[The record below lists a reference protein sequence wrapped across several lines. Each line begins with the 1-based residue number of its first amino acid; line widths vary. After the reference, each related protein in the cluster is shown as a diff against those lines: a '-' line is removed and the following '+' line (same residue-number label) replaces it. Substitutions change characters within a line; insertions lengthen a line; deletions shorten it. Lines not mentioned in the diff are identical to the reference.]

1 MGLTNRSSRAAVPGA
16 VISATADEQLAF
28 YKRTY
33 THLAGAILLFV
44 GVSYLIVTSS
54 LGGQIT
60 DFALASQFNWAI
72 FLVAFMAVGWLADKW
87 AQSDTSQGL
96 QYLVLALYVV
106 AEALIF
112 TPLLTIAA
120 YYLHQPEAIS
130 MAAVITLFLFTG
142 LTGTVFLMK
151 KDFSFMKGALAI
163 GSFAAMGLIVAG
175 MIFGFHLGLV
185 FSGFMVV
192 LSGGYILY
200 YTSQV
205 RLYYRPHQHVAAAL
219 ALFSAVALMFYYVL
233 MIILKMTNR

>member
-1 MGLTNRSSRAAVPGA
+1 MGLTNRRSEAAVPGA

-33 THLAGAILLFV
+33 AHLAGAILMFI
-44 GVSYLIVTSS
+44 GVSYLVVTSS
-54 LGGQIT
+54 IGEGLFEFAMGG
-60 DFALASQFNWAI
+60 SFNWAI
-72 FLVAFMAVGWLADKW
+72 FLVAFMAVGWVADKW
-87 AQSDTSQGL
+87 ARSDTSQSL
-96 QYLVLALYVV
+96 QYLGLGLYVI

-112 TPLLTIAA
+112 TPLLYIAA
-120 YYLHQPEAIS
+120 IELQQPEAIK
-130 MAAVITLFLFTG
+130 MAAIITLLLFAG

-192 LSGGYILY
+192 LAGGYVLY

-205 RLYYRPHQHVAAAL
+205 RLYYRPTQHVAAAL
-219 ALFSAVALMFYYVL
+219 TLFSAIALMFYYIL
-233 MIILKMTNR
+233 MIVLELMND